1 MQDQI
6 RNVLAHVFKVAA
18 SSLTATSGPHDI
30 PAWDSAG
37 HMRLILELEQEFNV
51 QFTDAEVV
59 ELVSVAAI
67 ETALTRH
74 RAG

>member
-6 RNVLAHVFKVAA
+6 RNVLARVFKVAA
-18 SSLTATSGPHDI
+18 SNLTEASGPHDI